1 MASADPQA
9 AALPALM
16 SIELVYAAAPHVLE
30 TVTLRLPV
38 GANAGDALRA
48 SGFGDRFGDRS
59 GDRSGDP
66 SDDPSG
72 DWSGDRSGEL
82 RDGLRLGLW
91 GRLCAPAETLCDG
104 DRLELLRPLLID
116 PMEAR
121 RQRLRRDGLRKTAR
135 RVSPR
140 G

>member
-16 SIELVYAAAPHVLE
+16 SVELVYAAAPHVLE

-38 GANAGDALRA
+38 GASAGDALRA
-48 SGFGDRFGDRS
+48 SGFGDRFGDLL
-59 GDRSGDP
+59 GDR
-66 SDDPSG
+66 
-72 DWSGDRSGEL
+72 SGDRSGEL

-121 RQRLRRDGLRKTAR
+121 RQRLRRDGLRKTTR
-135 RVSPR
+135 RASPR

>member
-16 SIELVYAAAPHVLE
+16 SVELVYAAAPHVLE

-38 GANAGDALRA
+38 GASAGDALRA

-59 GDRSGDP
+59 GDP
-66 SDDPSG
+66 
-72 DWSGDRSGEL
+72 SGEL

-121 RQRLRRDGLRKTAR
+121 RQRLRRDGLRKTTR
-135 RVSPR
+135 RASPR

>member
-9 AALPALM
+9 AALPALI

-48 SGFGDRFGDRS
+48 SGFGDRF
-59 GDRSGDP
+59 GDP

>member
-1 MASADPQA
+1 
-9 AALPALM
+9 M
-16 SIELVYAAAPHVLE
+16 SVELVYAAAPHVLE

-38 GANAGDALRA
+38 GASAGDALRA
-48 SGFGDRFGDRS
+48 SGFADRFGDRS
-59 GDRSGDP
+59 GDRSGD
-66 SDDPSG
+66 
-72 DWSGDRSGEL
+72 RLGEL

-135 RVSPR
+135 RTSSR

>member
-48 SGFGDRFGDRS
+48 SGFGDRFGDLL
-59 GDRSGDP
+59 GDLL
-66 SDDPSG
+66 
-72 DWSGDRSGEL
+72 GDRSGEL

-135 RVSPR
+135 HASPR

>member
-16 SIELVYAAAPHVLE
+16 SVELVYAAAPHVLE

-48 SGFGDRFGDRS
+48 SGFGDRFGDLL
-59 GDRSGDP
+59 GDR
-66 SDDPSG
+66 
-72 DWSGDRSGEL
+72 SGDRSGEL

>member
-16 SIELVYAAAPHVLE
+16 SVELVYAAAPHVLE

-38 GANAGDALRA
+38 GASAGDALRA
-48 SGFGDRFGDRS
+48 SGFGDRFGDLL
-59 GDRSGDP
+59 GDRSGD
-66 SDDPSG
+66 
-72 DWSGDRSGEL
+72 RLGEL

-135 RVSPR
+135 RASPR

>member
-16 SIELVYAAAPHVLE
+16 SVELVYAAAPHVLE

-38 GANAGDALRA
+38 GASAGDALRA
-48 SGFGDRFGDRS
+48 SGFADRFGDLLGDLL
-59 GDRSGDP
+59 GDR
-66 SDDPSG
+66 
-72 DWSGDRSGEL
+72 SGDRSGEL

-135 RVSPR
+135 RASPR